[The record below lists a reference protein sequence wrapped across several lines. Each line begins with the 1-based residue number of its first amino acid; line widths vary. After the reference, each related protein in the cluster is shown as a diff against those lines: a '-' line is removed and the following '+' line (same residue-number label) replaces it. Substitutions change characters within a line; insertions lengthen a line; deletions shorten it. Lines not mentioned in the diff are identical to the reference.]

1 MRTMIGHTSGI
12 KVIAFSPQGSYLA
25 SGARDG
31 KIEIWDW
38 RTGLEVKT
46 LPGHDL
52 SLTDLAW
59 SPHGTKLA
67 SSGWDGM
74 VRIWGGHGE

>member
-1 MRTMIGHTSGI
+1 MATASNDRTIRIWRTADGQLMRTMIGHTSGI

-59 SPHGTKLA
+59 SPH
-67 SSGWDGM
+67 
-74 VRIWGGHGE
+74 